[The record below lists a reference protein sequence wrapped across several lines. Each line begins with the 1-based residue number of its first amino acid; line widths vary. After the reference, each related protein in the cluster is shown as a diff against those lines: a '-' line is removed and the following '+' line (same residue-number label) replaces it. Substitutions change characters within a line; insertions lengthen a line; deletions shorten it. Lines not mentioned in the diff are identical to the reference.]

1 MKRNR
6 TLASAIMWI
15 TYLIMVGLSL
25 QALGAWAILLAF
37 VLMMPL
43 MGAMGI
49 MWNNDNVSVETSPRG
64 FIIETEEDEKHK
76 GVPLDSVLNDFSNDD
91 LKMLR
96 ERLIR
101 EGIDDDIYYDYG
113 FDDSESLLEEH

>member
-1 MKRNR
+1 MKTNR

-43 MGAMGI
+43 MGTMGI

>member
-6 TLASAIMWI
+6 TLASAIMWL

-25 QALGAWAILLAF
+25 QTLGAWAILLAF

-43 MGAMGI
+43 LGAMGI
-49 MWNNDNVSVETSPRG
+49 MWNNDNISVETSPRG
-64 FIIETEEDEKHK
+64 FIIETEDEKHK
-76 GVPLDSVLNDFSNDD
+76 GIPIDSVLNDFSNDD